1 MLSVSTTTGREA
13 AAGVIFTRKS
23 RDFTRRDRLVLSLLR
38 PHIAQACRN
47 AEMTIPERDVQ
58 ALSDFPGR
66 QRAIFGLSSREAE
79 VAQWL
84 AEGKTNPEIGV
95 ILNASPRTIEKH
107 METILFKLRV
117 ENRTAAAA
125 VLIKTELTTGRMTSA
140 REA

>member
-1 MLSVSTTTGREA
+1 MSPREQLSRRE
-13 AAGVIFTRKS
+13 I
-23 RDFTRRDRLVLSLLR
+23 
-38 PHIAQACRN
+38 I
-47 AEMTIPERDVQ
+47 
-58 ALSDFPGR
+58 
-66 QRAIFGLSSREAE
+66 
-79 VAQWL
+79 VATMVWQ
-84 AEGKTNPEIGV
+84 GKTNPEIGV